1 MTGLSAHVTNPA
13 LTSAARCDTARPAS
27 PATPRRHAWRTLL
40 GRQPIV
46 TAAADTVGFE
56 FLYRS
61 PTRRPVRVDTWSA
74 EHQDRAS
81 GKVLA
86 QVFGTGAHHVAG
98 DHLAFVNI
106 TRAYL
111 VGDLPLP
118 PHPAR
123 LVLEVVESVPL
134 DPAVV
139 AGVRRLRGQGYRI
152 ALDDFTGSPAQ
163 IALLPFAD
171 YVKVDYRDL
180 ETRGDALVD
189 LAGSS
194 GAKLIAERVEDEA
207 CRLRCAAVGFDLF
220 QGHLFA
226 AASVLDLTDCV
237 PSPRA
242 G

>member
-1 MTGLSAHVTNPA
+1 MTRLSTDVTTPA
-13 LTSAARCDTARPAS
+13 LAHEARCDVARGAS
-27 PATPRRHAWRTLL
+27 PAGRRRHSWRTLL

-46 TAAADTVGFE
+46 TAAAKTVGFE

-61 PTRRPVRVDTWSA
+61 PTRRPVRVDTWTA

-81 GKVLA
+81 GKVLD
-86 QVFGTGAHHVAG
+86 QVFSQGPHRVAG
-98 DHLAFVNI
+98 NRLAFVNI
-106 TRAYL
+106 TRSYL

-118 PHPAR
+118 PYPGR

-134 DPAVV
+134 DPAVLT
-139 AGVRRLRGQGYRI
+139 GVRRLRDDGYRV

-171 YVKVDYRDL
+171 YVKVDCRDL
-180 ETRGDALVD
+180 ATHGDALVR
-189 LAGSS
+189 LAGSC
-194 GAKLIAERVEDEA
+194 GATLIAERVEDEDT
-207 CRLRCAAVGFDLF
+207 RLRCAAMGFDLF

-226 AASVLDLTDCV
+226 AASVLDLTDGV
-237 PSPRA
+237 PSPRS